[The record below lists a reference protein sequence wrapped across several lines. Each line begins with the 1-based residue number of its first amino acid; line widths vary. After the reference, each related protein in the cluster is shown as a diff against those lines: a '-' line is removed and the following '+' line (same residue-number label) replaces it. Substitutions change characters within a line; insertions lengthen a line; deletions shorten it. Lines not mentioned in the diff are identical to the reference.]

1 MKYQIG
7 PIVVDSDR
15 FCISDHGEN
24 IHVEPKVFDLL
35 VFLLQQRHRVT
46 SRDELLENV
55 WKNQFVS
62 DATLSNHISHL
73 RQIFNDDG
81 KTQHTIKT
89 VQRRGYQFI
98 AAVTESTPT
107 PASKFSPNKRL
118 IYLGS
123 SAITLCLIIAIMML
137 KSSDSHT
144 DQYQRYQ
151 QAEQAY
157 SQYTQD
163 SLAQAEQLTRALLK
177 DAPEFAQ
184 AWFLLSKITYRKS
197 VHLHNDNASNGLAIS
212 EQFAMKAIALKS
224 DYALAHAHLA
234 TIHLSQNKF
243 LQAEES
249 MQLALANQDDNQELL
264 TMAASYAIDSG
275 QLRLAQELYQQVIAA
290 DPLTGTNYYNL
301 ALAFLWDDQ
310 AGEAEEA
317 LRKYAYLNPD
327 AQIHNATL
335 CAIYLQQGRFEQA
348 HQQIIE
354 ETNPFWQLLGLNYTF
369 YALGLYQNADKALA
383 EFIDQFKHSNPTT
396 LASIYAFRNEAD
408 DAFLWLEKALAE
420 DDPRLVNRINF
431 TPFRNLHND
440 ARWQPFIEKLNLPPK
455 HWLHQQLD

>member
-1 MKYQIG
+1 MKYKIG
-7 PIVVDSDR
+7 PIVVDSER

-35 VFLLQQRHRVT
+35 VFLLQQRHRVVG
-46 SRDELLENV
+46 RDELLENV

-89 VQRRGYQFI
+89 VPRRGYQFVATI
-98 AAVTESTPT
+98 TA
-107 PASKFSPNKRL
+107 PASKPAFKSLPNKRSL
-118 IYLGS
+118 YLG
-123 SAITLCLIIAIMML
+123 AVAVTLCLIIAITAFNH
-137 KSSDSHT
+137 SDSRINKH
-144 DQYQRYQ
+144 QRYQ

-157 SQYTQD
+157 AEYTQD
-163 SLAQAEQLTRALLK
+163 SLAHAEKLTRALLK
-177 DAPEFAQ
+177 DVPEFAQ

-212 EQFAMKAIALKS
+212 EQFATKAIALKP

-234 TIHLSQNKF
+234 TIYLSQNKF

-264 TMAASYAIDSG
+264 GMAASYAIDSG
-275 QLRLAQELYQQVIAA
+275 QLRLAQELYQQVITA

-310 AGEAEEA
+310 ADKAEEA

-369 YALGLYQNADKALA
+369 HALGLYQNADQALA
-383 EFIDQFKHSNPTT
+383 EFIAQFQQSNPTT
-396 LASIYAFRNEAD
+396 LASIYAFKNEPD
-408 DAFLWLEKALAE
+408 DAFLWLEKALAQ

-455 HWLHQQLD
+455 HWLHQDRD